1 MQRRRIINPDV
12 SLILDSEEI
21 SQPYPNEQINKVI
34 YSIRSLSNRE
44 KMSRPNIQNMI
55 SDLRVL
61 HTDTSVLKMKNVM
74 LKTKYQDLKETNVQ
88 LKEAFKILQK
98 KFEELKIQKEQ
109 IESEKNELESEF
121 EELQEEHALLVEEN
135 QILSQDLEIKCAQ
148 VKTEVRVKE
157 EVNAMPS
164 AQSTTP
170 AVSVGLPMSII
181 SNENQRPKARVINFS
196 LTINRVLISP
206 HDNILLNLYDLY
218 DNPYNSESKTPN
230 INAIRSETG
239 EKSANL
245 DEFHCCWTR
254 YDRCQRRTL

>member
-1 MQRRRIINPDV
+1 
-12 SLILDSEEI
+12 
-21 SQPYPNEQINKVI
+21 
-34 YSIRSLSNRE
+34 
-44 KMSRPNIQNMI
+44 MSRPNIQKMI

-121 EELQEEHALLVEEN
+121 EELQEEHALLVDENEALQMEN
-135 QILSQDLEIKCAQ
+135 QKLSQDLEIKCAQ

-170 AVSVGLPMSII
+170 AVSVGLPMPII

-196 LTINRVLISP
+196 LTINSLLILP
-206 HDNILLNLYDLY
+206 HDNVLLY
-218 DNPYNSESKTPN
+218 
-230 INAIRSETG
+230 
-239 EKSANL
+239 
-245 DEFHCCWTR
+245 
-254 YDRCQRRTL
+254 QRAYYI

>member
-1 MQRRRIINPDV
+1 MQRRRIINHAV
-12 SLILDSEEI
+12 SLILDGEEI

-44 KMSRPNIQNMI
+44 KMSRPNIQKMI

-135 QILSQDLEIKCAQ
+135 QILSEDLEIKCAQ

-170 AVSVGLPMSII
+170 AVSVGLPMPII

-196 LTINRVLISP
+196 LTINSVLISP
-206 HDNILLNLYDLY
+206 HDNILLYNLY